1 MPPGRPPR
9 GQQPSGRPA
18 LPALQ
23 QRAIVGLVL
32 GLLSMFGL
40 LRVSDLIGVGDVQRY
55 FYLVAFSLLVGAVAV
70 WLGVSAVKRAQRT
83 GTARPRGAV
92 SAIIL
97 GAIGVLFSILLLV
110 TFAVLWK
117 QLSAYSRCMAGANTP
132 TAQQACRDQL
142 TRSLNSETSRI
153 RSPG

>member
-1 MPPGRPPR
+1 M
-9 GQQPSGRPA
+9 

-23 QRAIVGLVL
+23 QRAIIGLVL

-70 WLGVSAVKRAQRT
+70 WLGATAVKRAKRT
-83 GTARPRGAV
+83 GTGRPRGAV

-97 GAIGVLFSILLLV
+97 GSIGVIFSILLLV

-142 TRSLNSETSRI
+142 TRSLNAETSRI
-153 RSPG
+153 RTSR